1 MNQPD
6 QEIEVKFYLLRLA
19 ALEKRIQAAGGI
31 LAQTRVHEVNLRFD
45 LPDGSL
51 TADHRVLRLRQ
62 DVRSVLTYKGPSAAG
77 QVVNMRQEIETD
89 VSDFAAARRILE
101 ALGYQVTVMYEK
113 WRTTYQLENL
123 EIVLDELPYGDFCE
137 IEGPDAESIRS
148 TAGLLKLNWGAR
160 ITDSYLG
167 MFGRLKA
174 NLGLTAEHLDFASF
188 AGLKIRPDDLGAV
201 YADKSTR
208 G

>member
-6 QEIEVKFYLLRLA
+6 QEIEVKFYLLRQA

-31 LAQTRVHEVNLRFD
+31 LAQARVHEVNLRFD

-89 VSDFAAARRILE
+89 VSDFAATRRILE

-148 TAGLLKLNWGAR
+148 TAGLLKLDWGAR

-188 AGLKIRPDDLGAV
+188 ASLKIRPDDLGAV
-201 YADKSTR
+201 YADKGSR

>member
-19 ALEKRIQAAGGI
+19 ALEKRIRAAGGV
-31 LAQTRVHEVNLRFD
+31 LAQARVHEVNLRFD

-51 TADHRVLRLRQ
+51 TADRRVLRLRQ
-62 DVRSVLTYKGPSAAG
+62 DVSSVLTYKGPSAAG
-77 QVVNMRQEIETD
+77 QVVNVRQEIETD

-101 ALGYQVTVMYEK
+101 ALGYQVAVMYEK

-148 TAGLLKLNWGAR
+148 TAGLLKLNWDKR

-201 YADKSTR
+201 YADKDLR